1 MDGYLSPDRESY
13 DIGFP
18 SPLHTSVQVRLSQL
32 TAHLP
37 PTSIRSVLLIP
48 FEDQELPD
56 QIRQFYPHAALAVLW
71 KKDLAGHSLG
81 KLIST
86 VRSRRSD
93 LVIASLHGS
102 TVPRSLSS
110 VNLLL
115 SLSGSVHAFVRTG
128 ESSLEQ
134 VHRAK
139 VFSGTALRAVSGV
152 FIILKTYLLVT
163 FRLLRL
169 SLESPGER
177 PSHPQPK
184 KVFFLRTDLGGS
196 MRAGGSISH
205 VKGMIRAF
213 CKAGYEVVYVSDAVS
228 EVLPAEVLQIQIKPA
243 PDLDFFDELQLID
256 YNLKVR
262 RELRALVAS
271 HGQGLIYQRHS
282 LFNFAGGE
290 TARKFHLPL
299 ILEANDS
306 EVWVKKKWSRLL
318 FEHLAVRCEQ
328 LALRSATTVAVIS
341 QRVAEQ
347 LQPYGIDGDRL
358 LLNPNG
364 VDPEEF
370 HPDIDGTFLRERY
383 GFENRVVVG
392 FIGTFTRWHG
402 VETLFDAASL
412 VCERDPSISFLFIG
426 DGDLRSMLEKRS
438 GAFADRMIFTGLIP
452 HPEAPRYLAAC
463 DILVSPHRGFEDGT
477 AFFGSPTKLFEYMAM
492 GKAIIASRLEQI
504 AEVIIDGKNGLHME
518 PGDTRQLAELILN
531 LAGDEVLIQRLGAQA
546 RLDVVTHYTW
556 DKNVERIGKA
566 LGSPNA

>member
-1 MDGYLSPDRESY
+1 M
-13 DIGFP
+13 
-18 SPLHTSVQVRLSQL
+18 QVRLSQL

-37 PTSIRSVLLIP
+37 PASVRSVLLIP
-48 FEDQELPD
+48 FEDQELPE
-56 QIRQFYPHAALAVLW
+56 QIRRLYPHATVSVFW
-71 KKDLAGHSLG
+71 KKDLAGLSFG
-81 KLIST
+81 KLLSS

-93 LVIASLHGS
+93 LVIASLQGS
-102 TVPRSLSS
+102 TVSRSPSS

-139 VFSGTALRAVSGV
+139 VFGETALRAIAGI
-152 FIILKTYLLVT
+152 FAILKTYLLVT

-169 SLESPGER
+169 SLDGNGETI
-177 PSHPQPK
+177 PPPYTK

-213 CKAGYEVVYVSDAVS
+213 CKAGYEVVYIADAVS
-228 EVLPAEVLQIQIKPA
+228 EVLPSEVLQLQIKPS

-256 YNLKVR
+256 YNLRVR

-271 HGQGLIYQRHS
+271 HGPGLIYQRHS

-290 TARKFHLPL
+290 AARKFHLPL

-306 EVWVKKKWSRLL
+306 EVWVKKHWSRLF
-318 FEHLAVRCEQ
+318 FEHLAVRCEL
-328 LALRSATTVAVIS
+328 LALRSAANVAVVS

-347 LQPYGIDGDRL
+347 LQPYGIKEDRL

-370 HPDIDGTFLRERY
+370 HPDIDGTFVRKRY
-383 GFENRVVVG
+383 GLKNRVVVG
-392 FIGTFTRWHG
+392 FIGTFTGWHG

-426 DGDLRSMLEKRS
+426 DGDLKSMLEKRT
-438 GAFADRMIFTGLIP
+438 GAFPDRMIFTGLIP

-463 DILVSPHRGFEDGT
+463 DILVSPHRGFDDGT

-492 GKAIIASRLEQI
+492 GKAIIASKLEQI
-504 AEVIIDGKNGLHME
+504 AEVIHDGKNGLHMD
-518 PGDTRQLAELILN
+518 PGNTRQLAELILK
-531 LAGDEVLIQRLGAQA
+531 LAGDEDLRQRLGAQA
-546 RLDVVTHYTW
+546 RVDVVTHYTW

-566 LGSPNA
+566 LGPPNA